1 MPPWCFASKPERSYA
16 MPRTTIHR
24 SPRLSCAVTSVM
36 VTRESGA
43 LCGGGEGVE
52 AAAAATAMAP
62 LVEAAAAFAFAVLG
76 RLGRVGGHGVADVR
90 VHRDLDGAA
99 EHLTKLRG
107 GVAVSQ
113 SVTFRPASSRIIV
126 VF

>member
-1 MPPWCFASKPERSYA
+1 
-16 MPRTTIHR
+16 
-24 SPRLSCAVTSVM
+24 M

-62 LVEAAAAFAFAVLG
+62 LVEAAADAFAFAVLG

-99 EHLTKLRG
+99 EHLMKLRG

-113 SVTFRPASSRIIV
+113 SVTFRPASSHIIV